1 MLGSFA
7 GGCGSDTTTT
17 RPKPTTCDPGLLT
30 RAWHLESFGTVGE
43 ETPLL
48 AGTSI
53 WAIFA
58 DGNRVEGAGGCNG
71 YLGTYE
77 VGTSCSL
84 AVHDLMQTLN
94 VCHSPDGV
102 MEQEGEYLN
111 ALKNASSF
119 RTAGDSLWLFYENG
133 DKNLVFR

>member
-1 MLGSFA
+1 M
-7 GGCGSDTTTT
+7 
-17 RPKPTTCDPGLLT
+17 
-30 RAWHLESFGTVGE
+30 ESSGTVGE

-53 WAIFA
+53 WAIFGE
-58 DGNRVEGAGGCNG
+58 GNRVEGAGGCNG
-71 YLGTYE
+71 YLATYV

-84 AVHDLMQTLN
+84 TVHDLMQTLN

-111 ALKNASSF
+111 ALQDVSSF
-119 RTAGDSLWLFYENG
+119 RTVGDSLQLFYDNG
-133 DKNLVFR
+133 HKNLIFR